1 MLFVTPP
8 WGTKNSK
15 QYQSSTVTTPQHL
28 NNHRDFND
36 LLMCKLLLLPP
47 TPLLDQELNVQ
58 KGKFIIKLNIIKY
71 DL

>member
-15 QYQSSTVTTPQHL
+15 QYQSSTVTTPPHL

-36 LLMCKLLLLPP
+36 LLMCKLLTT
-47 TPLLDQELNVQ
+47 TPNPSTQPGAECAEGEIYHQ
-58 KGKFIIKLNIIKY
+58 IKY